1 MFIHYRGTPMAALA
15 IVFNLFAALGF
26 TVTTVDSGLLY
37 LQLTCCAMIGSL
49 IVAAWLVAYSSHTR
63 YVQAL
68 G

>member
-1 MFIHYRGTPMAALA
+1 MFIHYRGAPMAVLA

-26 TVTTVDSGLLY
+26 TVITVDSGLLY
-37 LQLTCCAMIGSL
+37 LQLACCVLIGSL